1 MPMELADFPRW
12 LRALF
17 AVFLI
22 LFFFNALYALAF
34 FTAIWH
40 LRIDPGIAILMSVI
54 VGLGFVAWQV
64 RVGFAN
70 LRGAKPGDLTIE
82 QPTNYDLV
90 INMITAKAIGLDI
103 SPT

>member
-1 MPMELADFPRW
+1 MSGTSKARIDPDGEEREGRMPMQLADFPRW

-40 LRIDPGIAILMSVI
+40 LRIDPGVATLMGAI
-54 VGLGFVAWQV
+54 VGLGIVAWQ
-64 RVGFAN
+64 A
-70 LRGAKPGDLTIE
+70 RGWIYEPYSVSATQGD
-82 QPTNYDLV
+82 Y
-90 INMITAKAIGLDI
+90 
-103 SPT
+103 

>member
-40 LRIDPGIAILMSVI
+40 
-54 VGLGFVAWQV
+54 
-64 RVGFAN
+64 
-70 LRGAKPGDLTIE
+70 
-82 QPTNYDLV
+82 Y
-90 INMITAKAIGLDI
+90 
-103 SPT
+103 